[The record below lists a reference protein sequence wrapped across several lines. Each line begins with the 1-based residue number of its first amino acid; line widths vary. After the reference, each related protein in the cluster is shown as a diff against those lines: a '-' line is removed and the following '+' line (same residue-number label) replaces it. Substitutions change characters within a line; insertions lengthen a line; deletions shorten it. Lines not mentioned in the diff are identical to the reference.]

1 MHVAALRIEVHIP
14 ASDSLK
20 DKRKVVRPF
29 VEGLR
34 RVASVSVAEVDHHDT
49 WQRSAFGVAL
59 VAADA
64 AALERLIERVRR
76 YVDGQLELDVLD
88 VRVSYMEG
96 IDG

>member
-20 DKRKVVRPF
+20 GKRKVVRPF
-29 VEGLR
+29 VEGIR
-34 RVASVSVAEVDHHDT
+34 RVASVSVSEVDHHDT
-49 WQRSAFGVAL
+49 WQRAAFGVAL
-59 VAADA
+59 VAPDA
-64 AALERLIERVRR
+64 PALEHLIELVRR
-76 YVDGQLELDVLD
+76 YVDSQLELDVLD

>member
-34 RVASVSVAEVDHHDT
+34 QVASVSASEVDHHDT
-49 WQRSAFGVAL
+49 WQRAAFGVAM
-59 VAADA
+59 VAPDA
-64 AALERLIERVRR
+64 SELERLIERVRR
-76 YVDGQLELDVLD
+76 YVDSQLELDVLD
-88 VRVSYMEG
+88 VRVAYMEG